1 MFMQAMCSGLR
12 AAACVLAV
20 GLGSSAALGVVGS
33 LSSPSEL
40 IVGGNWANT
49 GYVVSYAVTQ
59 NGDGTWHYEYSL
71 RTISGANL
79 TPNTSHFII
88 QLSENINP
96 QTDLFN
102 FSGPISQVEYGT
114 FGPAPSNPGFPTG
127 ESIFGMKINTTNGV
141 ADFSFD
147 SVRAPMWGDFYAK
160 GAQDFAYNSDLGVPV
175 VNADDYLS
183 PALSALGQP
192 LNKIL
197 VPDTV
202 IPAPGAAALLGLGG
216 LLAAR
221 RRR

>member
-1 MFMQAMCSGLR
+1 MMFSICSGPR

-20 GLGSSAALGVVGS
+20 GLGSSVALGAVGS

-40 IVGGNWANT
+40 IVGGNWVNT
-49 GYVVSYAVTQ
+49 GYVVSYEVTQ

-71 RTISGANL
+71 RTISGGGL

-88 QLSENINP
+88 QLSQNINP

-102 FSGPISQVEYGT
+102 FTGPIADIEYGT
-114 FGPAPSNPGFPTG
+114 FGPSPGNPGFPTG
-127 ESIFGMKINTTNGV
+127 ESIFGMKINTTSGV

-160 GAQDFAYNSDLGVPV
+160 GANDFAYNSHLGVFV
-175 VNADDYLS
+175 ANADDYLS
-183 PALSALGQP
+183 PALGAFGQP

>member
-1 MFMQAMCSGLR
+1 MTKFCSGLR

-20 GLGSSAALGVVGS
+20 GLGSFSAHGAVGS
-33 LSSPSEL
+33 LSSPSQL
-40 IVGGNWANT
+40 IVGGNWVDS
-49 GYVVSYAVTQ
+49 GYVVSYEVTQ
-59 NGDGTWHYEYSL
+59 NMNGTWHYEYSL
-71 RTISGANL
+71 RTLSGGGL
-79 TPNTSHFII
+79 TPNTSHFVL

-102 FSGPISQVEYGT
+102 FSGPIADIEYGT
-114 FGPAPSNPGFPTG
+114 FGPSPGNPGFPAG

-160 GAQDFAYNSDLGVPV
+160 GASDFAYNSDLGVFV
-175 VNADDYLS
+175 ANANDYLS
-183 PALSALGQP
+183 PAMGALGQP